1 MDRRTFVKEGGVRLG
16 VLTLGSSLL
25 FSQAC
30 NPNPEVAYN
39 KLFSVDE
46 VRLLNELGEI
56 ILPATDTPGAKE
68 AEVGEFIAL
77 IVQDCYEERDQ
88 IKFKEGLKEIDVQCG
103 KLNGRSFL
111 KCSVDERRNLVAK
124 LEDEPGNYRPIKNLI
139 VSAYLS
145 SEAGATQLLRYNPV
159 PGRYDGCTSDRPW

>member
-30 NPNPEVAYN
+30 TPNPEVAYN

-56 ILPATDTPGAKE
+56 ILPATDTPGAKA

-77 IVQDCYEERDQ
+77 IVQDCYEEKDQ
-88 IKFKEGLKEIDVQCG
+88 LEFRGGVQEIEDQCW

-111 KCSVDERRNLVAK
+111 KCNPEERRNLVVK
-124 LEDEPGNYRPIKNLI
+124 LEDEVELYRPVKNLI

-145 SEAGATQLLRYNPV
+145 SEIGATQFLRYNPR